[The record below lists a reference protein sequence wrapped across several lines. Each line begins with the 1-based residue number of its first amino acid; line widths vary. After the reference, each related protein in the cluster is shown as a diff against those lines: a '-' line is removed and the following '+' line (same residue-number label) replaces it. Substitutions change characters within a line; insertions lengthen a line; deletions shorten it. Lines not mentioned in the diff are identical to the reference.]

1 MVIIGGL
8 GSVMG
13 SLMGA
18 AFMVLMPE
26 GVQALADML
35 AGGWIDRTLRLGT
48 SISFL
53 REMAIGA
60 AIILF
65 LVFEPDGLAYR
76 WKQIKAYWKLFPFRI
91 NGGTTMK
98 KIILAALLALA
109 LPAAAQPRIPIGHPM
124 DNSGPTSDVG
134 VPYGQGVADTLA
146 WANANNRGRPM
157 TVLGFDY
164 GCQAPRAVSQ
174 YQAWSRDRVVAIQ
187 GWGTVDTEALVRFVT
202 RDRIPYISGSYS
214 AALTDPAGR
223 SRPGVDAA
231 PFNFFYGPSYSDAL
245 RAMLFW
251 ARDDWRSRGQPGAPR
266 YVHMGAN
273 HPYPNS
279 PKEAGETLARELGFE
294 VLPAIQFALTPGDY
308 TGQRLTLRSGGAHS
322 AYLGNTAGSNI
333 SVLRACQT
341 AGVQVQFLG
350 NVWGMDENAMK
361 AAGVAA
367 NGVVFPVRTS
377 AVWGQQAPGMAQVLA
392 ISRISDTA
400 GTAYRPVHYLA
411 GVCSAML
418 MVEAMETAGANGGA
432 VTGERIRDGFYARQN
447 WVPRGFDGVCAPSNF
462 TSTDHRG
469 TLSVPL
475 YRARVTGPTAA
486 GTVAELVAAG
496 TIRLEPVATITL
508 DRRADWLGW

>member
-1 MVIIGGL
+1 
-8 GSVMG
+8 
-13 SLMGA
+13 
-18 AFMVLMPE
+18 
-26 GVQALADML
+26 
-35 AGGWIDRTLRLGT
+35 
-48 SISFL
+48 
-53 REMAIGA
+53 
-60 AIILF
+60 
-65 LVFEPDGLAYR
+65 
-76 WKQIKAYWKLFPFRI
+76 
-91 NGGTTMK
+91 MK
-98 KIILAALLALA
+98 KIVLAAALA
-109 LPAAAQPRIPIGHPM
+109 LSLPAVAQQRTPIGHLM

-146 WANANNRGRPM
+146 WAQANGRGRPM
-157 TVLGFDY
+157 NVLGFDY
-164 GCQAPRAVSQ
+164 GYQAPRAVSQ
-174 YQAWSRDRVVAIQ
+174 YKAWSRDRVAAIQ

-214 AALTDPAGR
+214 AALTDAGGR
-223 SRPGVDAA
+223 SGRQGVEAA

-245 RAMLFW
+245 RAMLIW
-251 ARDDWRSRGQPGAPR
+251 ARDDWRSRGQAGAPR

-279 PKEAGETLARELGFE
+279 PKEAGEALARELGFE

-308 TGQRLTLRSGGAHS
+308 TAQCLTLRSGGAHY

-361 AAGVAA
+361 AAGTAA
-367 NGVVFPVRTS
+367 NGVVFPVRTA
-377 AVWGQQAPGMAQVLA
+377 AVWGQQAPGMTTAQA
-392 ISRISDTA
+392 ISRVSDQA

-411 GVCSAML
+411 GMCAAML

-447 WVPRGFDGVCAPSNF
+447 WVPRGFEGLCAPSNF
-462 TSTDHRG
+462 SATDHRG
-469 TLSVPL
+469 TLAVPL
-475 YRARVTGPTAA
+475 YRSRVTGDTTN

-496 TIRLEPVATITL
+496 TMRLEPVTTITL